1 MRTFIA
7 IELSK
12 GARNEA
18 ARLTDK
24 IIKKNI
30 IRANFVNPENLH
42 LTLKFLGEISE
53 QETEK
58 IKEKLSEIKQKS
70 FDVSL
75 GKIGFFS
82 PNFVKV
88 LWIELLCKEN
98 EIQQL
103 QGQIENKLE
112 EIGFIKEKREF
123 QSHITLARVKSLR
136 DKQGFLDFIEKT
148 EVKKIDFRVKSFKLI
163 SSELTPEGPIYK
175 TIQEFGLTP

>member
-12 GARNEA
+12 EAKNEISKIA
-18 ARLTDK
+18 EK

-30 IRANFVNPENLH
+30 IMARFVEPENLH
-42 LTLKFLGEISE
+42 LTLKFLGEVSE
-53 QETEK
+53 KELEK
-58 IKEKLSEIKQKS
+58 IKEKLSEIKQEG
-70 FDVSL
+70 FDVLL

-88 LWIELLCKEN
+88 IWIELLCKEN
-98 EIQQL
+98 EIQRL

-112 EIGFIKEKREF
+112 EIGFMKEKREF

-136 DKQGFLDFIEKT
+136 DRQGFLDFIEKT
-148 EVKKIDFRVKSFKLI
+148 EVKKIDFKVKSFKLI

-175 TIQEFGLTP
+175 TIQEFELES